1 VKPRKVNTISKI
13 KIYKTMV
20 KAVVMYGYEM
30 WSMTE
35 MDKVMLIAHVQT
47 SN

>member
-1 VKPRKVNTISKI
+1 
-13 KIYKTMV
+13 MV